1 MNDERKLFNPLD
13 RVERI
18 IRARV
23 GAEEDEDGDAF
34 VVERKCVGAKQWIF
48 TARLLRGGVIGAMCE
63 VTATLE
69 NDTRPKHDVVALALY
84 AEAVKEVQRQR
95 AALDAAVDE

>member
-1 MNDERKLFNPLD
+1 MNDAMKPTNPLD

-34 VVERKCVGAKQWIF
+34 VVERKQVGAKQWIF
-48 TARLLRGGVIGAMCE
+48 TAVLMRGGVVGPQCK

-69 NDTRPKHDVVALALY
+69 SDTRPKHDVVALALY
-84 AEAVKEVQRQR
+84 AEAMKEVQRQR